1 MYKYKHRYRKKMDK
15 TTGCNFMNKNV
26 LLSIHSIHV
35 KKSKLLQILSSD
47 QSTYSYV
54 FIRKNFSYIKTS
66 SRFME

>member
-35 KKSKLLQILSSD
+35 KKSKLFQILSSD
-47 QSTYSYV
+47 QSTY
-54 FIRKNFSYIKTS
+54 
-66 SRFME
+66 

>member
-1 MYKYKHRYRKKMDK
+1 MDK

-35 KKSKLLQILSSD
+35 KKSKLFQKLSSD
-47 QSTYSYV
+47 QSTYLYV